1 MRSSSASSSQSGTA
15 RRPFQPQQQGQGPS
29 RKNSNASNASSTS
42 AAASAAN
49 ASTAQPSSSSSLP
62 PIPLSDLLGTHIQ
75 LTLNVGNRDKE
86 RPIVSGQLCCYDQT
100 YGALA
105 LAGPNASYRIVRLS
119 SIQAIQ
125 VLPSPQGQAHGQAQ
139 GQASVDIE
147 TKPVSID
154 KLRER
159 EAAGVANEQKRLA
172 REPPPGV
179 SELGKEL
186 FDALGKTLPVR
197 WAQTTIV
204 VMDEVLVEA
213 PYDPSP
219 AHGNVKSNNQQRKER
234 VIKVLQGERSKLEK
248 AKPHLFGQQ

>member
-1 MRSSSASSSQSGTA
+1 MRSSSASSSHSGTA

-29 RKNSNASNASSTS
+29 RKNSSASNASSTA

-49 ASTAQPSSSSSLP
+49 PSAAQPSSSSSLP

-86 RPIVSGQLCCYDQT
+86 RPVVSGQLWCYDQT
-100 YGALA
+100 YGTLA

-125 VLPSPQGQAHGQAQ
+125 VLPSPQGQAQ

-154 KLRER
+154 RLRER
-159 EAAGVANEQKRLA
+159 EAAGVASEQKRLA

-186 FDALGKTLPVR
+186 FDALGRTLPVR
-197 WAQTTIV
+197 WAQTT
-204 VMDEVLVEA
+204 M
-213 PYDPSP
+213 
-219 AHGNVKSNNQQRKER
+219 
-234 VIKVLQGERSKLEK
+234 
-248 AKPHLFGQQ
+248 